1 MPITLNA
8 AKQSIV
14 FGSRLAFADALALE
28 HQLFSQLSATS
39 DTLTTTGA

>member
-1 MPITLNA
+1 MTITLNA

-14 FGSRLAFADALALE
+14 LGSRLAFADALALE
-28 HQLFSQLSATS
+28 QLFSQLSATT

>member
-14 FGSRLAFADALALE
+14 FGSRLAFADALE